1 MNDLKERILDFCFY
15 CSCSRRKFA
24 QLVNISPNT
33 LYRFLNNPNV
43 ELKKTKAQEINK
55 YLNDR
60 GFWSKRI
67 LQNLE
72 RTNKNEH

>member
-1 MNDLKERILDFCFY
+1 MNDLRERILDFCLY

-33 LYRFLNNPNV
+33 LYRYLNNQNV
-43 ELKKTKAQEINK
+43 NLRKAKAKEINK

-60 GFWSKRI
+60 GFWSKQI
-67 LQNLE
+67 LLNLE
-72 RTNKNEH
+72 RKMTND